1 MEFEISGK
9 KYRAGKLN
17 AFQQQDLAVALVPV
31 VPALKGIWENLK
43 PGSVDDEGK
52 PVFAWKDMADL
63 ITPLVEA
70 VRSLGKESRY
80 EINDICLSVV
90 SREAGDVWS
99 AVYAGGQLMFDD
111 INGLDLLK
119 IVGQVIED
127 ALGNFFPALPESDVS
142 FPDNPASN

>member
-43 PGSVDDEGK
+43 PSSVDSEGK
-52 PVFAWKDMADL
+52 PVFAPDDMIDL
-63 ITPLVEA
+63 ISPLVDA
-70 VRSLGKESRY
+70 VRSLDKTSRH
-80 EINDICLSVV
+80 EINEICLSVV
-90 SREAGDVWS
+90 SREHGKSWS
-99 AVYAGGQLMFDD
+99 EVYTGGLLMFDD

-119 IVGQVIED
+119 IVGQVIKD
-127 ALGNFFPALPESDVS
+127 ALGNFFPALSGSDAS
-142 FPDNPASN
+142 SPDSPALN